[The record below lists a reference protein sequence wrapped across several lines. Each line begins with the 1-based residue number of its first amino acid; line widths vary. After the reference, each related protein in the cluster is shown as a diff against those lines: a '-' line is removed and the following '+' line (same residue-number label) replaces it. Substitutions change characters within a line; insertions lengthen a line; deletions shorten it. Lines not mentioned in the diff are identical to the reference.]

1 MLRARKSAL
10 FRSALAA
17 ALAAITIPF
26 IAHAAFGE
34 ETVLGTPTAQVFPT
48 RTGIGVTWGTTD
60 ATAYR
65 VERKQTTDWQDVSG
79 PLAASTTTWVDE
91 TIAAGA
97 TADYRVVATTDTE
110 TTTSPELHTTRV
122 EEPPAVGEIDV
133 LALDANRS
141 AGATWLHDETAGPVT
156 ASAPVDGS
164 RTLTAGPLKVRIP
177 AFFAGPGY
185 YGLPSQSAVTVT
197 QGTQSCDTSTTVHV
211 QAVTYT
217 ADGQLETLA
226 ASLAVSTCPGAAP
239 IGWFEIRYRSAVGYS
254 LLAIAPDKLE
264 FGRVQAGSP
273 KSLPVTL
280 TNTGTEPLGFG
291 QIYLRQG
298 NVSGWQ
304 LDRGDCWTLAAGA
317 SCTLNLTFDPGGTY
331 GYGDFIDDV
340 MITQSSSIQ
349 AHAIKL
355 TGTSVSLPKAPDSL
369 NVAPTYSGTVLSWL
383 TWKVSGGTPVRAY
396 VVHRYLDGVE
406 TTQQIP
412 ADPAAG
418 AWTTLTEPNPKPG
431 MQYALSVV
439 NDVGEGPASTPKA
452 APRATDQVAV
462 TIGQPDTELA
472 TSTLSGYVVPLP
484 KDPDSVTPKEALAA
498 APGGRALAYVTTD
511 TEQILWTRLVAPG
524 ELGVPAK
531 LWTSTAPITHL
542 SWSPDGSRIAFQSPE
557 NGTPCVYVVPAA
569 GGAPVKITCDVT
581 SPSWMPDAQT
591 LVVSDR
597 RFDADDRFAQ
607 IKAAPGGAR
616 IATLPAPTAAADG
629 AAVRVS
635 PDGRQVAFG
644 SGSDVKLIDFSS
656 DTITVTR
663 TLDATVR
670 SINWSPDGK
679 SLLALSDGN
688 NLTSIYPSTHGAVE
702 LDTNTSAPR
711 RDIAWQQLGL
721 VIAPTLQVVGTRA
734 SIVFD
739 SSALP
744 PGTTFTCS
752 AGTSAPAPCTSPY
765 QATGLRQIENTV
777 VITAKEPDG
786 RVTTA
791 RRTLTVDETAP
802 VARVTAPNY
811 QSSVAATAN
820 ITVSATDASGVA
832 SYDVRYRRASF
843 AAPYSAYI
851 QPWTNTTATT
861 MTLAVAA
868 GYEYCVSVRA
878 KDKLGNIGAWSA
890 ERCFSRPLDDRSMS
904 MATTG
909 WARGSS
915 SKFYFGTDTQT
926 TASGKALT
934 RTVQGKRFF
943 LVATRC
949 PSCGA
954 VAVYAGNRLLST
966 VNLAYPTTH
975 YQVVLG
981 LPVQSTLFSGTL
993 TVRTVSTG
1001 KLVQI
1006 DGLAVG
1012 RT

>member
-1 MLRARKSAL
+1 
-10 FRSALAA
+10 
-17 ALAAITIPF
+17 
-26 IAHAAFGE
+26 
-34 ETVLGTPTAQVFPT
+34 
-48 RTGIGVTWGTTD
+48 
-60 ATAYR
+60 
-65 VERKQTTDWQDVSG
+65 
-79 PLAASTTTWVDE
+79 
-91 TIAAGA
+91 
-97 TADYRVVATTDTE
+97 
-110 TTTSPELHTTRV
+110 
-122 EEPPAVGEIDV
+122 
-133 LALDANRS
+133 
-141 AGATWLHDETAGPVT
+141 
-156 ASAPVDGS
+156 
-164 RTLTAGPLKVRIP
+164 
-177 AFFAGPGY
+177 
-185 YGLPSQSAVTVT
+185 
-197 QGTQSCDTSTTVHV
+197 
-211 QAVTYT
+211 
-217 ADGQLETLA
+217 
-226 ASLAVSTCPGAAP
+226 
-239 IGWFEIRYRSAVGYS
+239 
-254 LLAIAPDKLE
+254 
-264 FGRVQAGSP
+264 
-273 KSLPVTL
+273 
-280 TNTGTEPLGFG
+280 
-291 QIYLRQG
+291 
-298 NVSGWQ
+298 
-304 LDRGDCWTLAAGA
+304 
-317 SCTLNLTFDPGGTY
+317 
-331 GYGDFIDDV
+331 
-340 MITQSSSIQ
+340 
-349 AHAIKL
+349 
-355 TGTSVSLPKAPDSL
+355 
-369 NVAPTYSGTVLSWL
+369 
-383 TWKVSGGTPVRAY
+383 
-396 VVHRYLDGVE
+396 
-406 TTQQIP
+406 
-412 ADPAAG
+412 
-418 AWTTLTEPNPKPG
+418 
-431 MQYALSVV
+431 
-439 NDVGEGPASTPKA
+439 
-452 APRATDQVAV
+452 
-462 TIGQPDTELA
+462 
-472 TSTLSGYVVPLP
+472 
-484 KDPDSVTPKEALAA
+484 
-498 APGGRALAYVTTD
+498 
-511 TEQILWTRLVAPG
+511 
-524 ELGVPAK
+524 
-531 LWTSTAPITHL
+531 
-542 SWSPDGSRIAFQSPE
+542 
-557 NGTPCVYVVPAA
+557 
-569 GGAPVKITCDVT
+569 
-581 SPSWMPDAQT
+581 
-591 LVVSDR
+591 VSDR
-597 RFDADDRFAQ
+597 RFDGDDRFAQ

-721 VIAPTLQVVGTRA
+721 VIAPTPQVVGTRA